1 MFYEELE
8 EYEKA
13 YQLSLIAAYLSP
25 QDADEW
31 LRLNE
36 VKNKLLFHYLFPN
49 LLKFFLV
56 CQLCLSRGD
65 LEQASKCLAKAVQAD
80 PSNLE
85 IHKR

>member
-8 EYEKA
+8 DYEKA
-13 YQLSLIAAYLSP
+13 YQLSMIAAYLSP

-31 LRLNE
+31 LRLHE
-36 VKNKLLFHYLFPN
+36 VITHFQRKLQFV
-49 LLKFFLV
+49 LLKLFFL
-56 CQLCLSRGD
+56 QICLSRDD
-65 LEQASKCLAKAVQAD
+65 LLQASKCLAKAAQAD